1 MSAFLP
7 TWTGCTQKLS
17 QFKASYIDPYVASVP
32 SKDACLARATQTAQ
46 TVASYLPQK
55 SGAAAIARMD
65 QRIQDI
71 QSPSNQALV
80 TASTRLEV
88 QVQKD
93 SLIQEYS
100 RICGTHFEDPT
111 SLIHQAWSNFAREEL
126 AYNSSSPTQFDRVHP
141 ENTDAS
147 LPVSQTFR
155 QFLDLDQQGRDT
167 LQQIVN
173 LGSTINSD
181 PELLN
186 ALREEKRVVLERDNA
201 LCGTHD
207 ADLTAPLLRAKS
219 EYETSLSDSSDP
231 ITSAGLLDIYKALQK
246 QHAENVRAVYVI
258 DQMLSAPATSTA
270 ALDAIVA
277 QKIQRTVQSIQLQIA
292 AQQNNLG
299 VDWKQT
305 AIHTITVVVV
315 PTVAYGTQAAIN
327 AYYG

>member
-1 MSAFLP
+1 MSAYLP

-17 QFKASYIDPYVASVP
+17 QFKASYIDPYVASIP

-55 SGAAAIARMD
+55 GGAAAIARMD

-71 QSPSNQALV
+71 QSPSNQDLV

-111 SLIHQAWSNFAREEL
+111 SQIHQAWANFAREEI
-126 AYNSSSPTQFDRVHP
+126 AYNSSSLTQFDREHP

-147 LPVSQTFR
+147 LLVSQNFR
-155 QFLDLDQQGRDT
+155 QFLTLDQQGRDT
-167 LQQIVN
+167 LQRIVAV
-173 LGSTINSD
+173 GSTINSD

-201 LCGTHD
+201 LCGAHD
-207 ADLTAPLLRAKS
+207 ADLTAPLPRAKS
-219 EYETSLSDSSDP
+219 EYETSLSDGSDP

-246 QHAENVRAVYVI
+246 QHAENVRSVYLI
-258 DQMLSAPATSTA
+258 DQMLSAPVTPTAT
-270 ALDAIVA
+270 LDAVVA
-277 QKIQRTVQSIQLQIA
+277 QKIQTAVQPIQLRIA
-292 AQQNNLG
+292 AQQNNVG

-305 AIHTITVVVV
+305 AIHTMSGVVV
-315 PTVAYGTQAAIN
+315 PTIAYI
-327 AYYG
+327 YG